1 MDVLE
6 RTYEVEDRN
15 DDWWSLLDNEVLD
28 CLGCGRPLSPEELG
42 DKLGMSAA
50 AAASLVTM
58 LVSDGRVRITSVER
72 VEDH

>member
-6 RTYEVEDRN
+6 RPYEVEDRN

-58 LVSDGRVRITSVER
+58 LVRDGRVRITSVER
-72 VEDH
+72 VKDR

>member
-6 RTYEVEDRN
+6 RPYEVEDRN
-15 DDWWSLLDNEVLD
+15 DDWWGLLDNEVLD
-28 CLGCGRPLSPEELG
+28 CLGCGRPLSPDELG

-58 LVSDGRVRITSVER
+58 LVRDGRVRITSVER
-72 VEDH
+72 VKDR